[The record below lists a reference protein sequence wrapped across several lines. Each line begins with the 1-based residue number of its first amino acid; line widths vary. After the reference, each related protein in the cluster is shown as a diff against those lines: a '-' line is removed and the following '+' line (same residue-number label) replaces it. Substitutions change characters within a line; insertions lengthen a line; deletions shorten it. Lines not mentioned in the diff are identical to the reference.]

1 MLRYLLMA
9 ICYSAGSLLPL
20 SPLTNNHSQLTIL
33 LRRRK
38 TMDWKA
44 IADRILD
51 GGKITET
58 EAVAVLESSDDELLD
73 VLQAAYRIRKKYFGN
88 TVSLHLLR
96 NVKSGKCPEDCS
108 FCSQSSSAI
117 NDVERYDFQTVES
130 IVDGAQAA
138 ADRNAKRYC
147 VVSSTRAPAPK
158 ELETI
163 CEAAIQIK
171 QKYPDLEICSS
182 LGLLTEE
189 KAIRLRD
196 SGVDRFNHN
205 LETSENYFSKVVT
218 THEFADR
225 VNTAKIVKKVGLDLC
240 CGGLFGMG
248 ESLQDRVELAVALRE
263 LDVDSVPINFLDP
276 RPGTEFAG
284 KANPLTPNDCLR
296 ALAMVRFVIPHTEVR
311 IAGGRE
317 TTLRSLQP
325 LALYPANSM
334 FTAGYLTTGGQDYE
348 TDKRMIEDAGFEIE
362 ISGAKEPAMA

>member
-1 MLRYLLMA
+1 
-9 ICYSAGSLLPL
+9 
-20 SPLTNNHSQLTIL
+20 
-33 LRRRK
+33 
-38 TMDWKA
+38 MDWKA
-44 IADRILD
+44 LSDRVLA
-51 GGKITET
+51 GGKITKE
-58 EAVAVLESSDDELLD
+58 EALAILESPDDELLE
-73 VLQAAYRIRKKYFGN
+73 VLQGAYRIRRNYFGN

-96 NVKSGKCPEDCS
+96 NVKSGKCPEDCA
-108 FCSQSSSAI
+108 FCSQSTSAI

-130 IVDGAQAA
+130 IVAGAQAA

-171 QKYPDLEICSS
+171 QKHPGLEICSS

-189 KAIRLRD
+189 KARRLKEA
-196 SGVDRFNHN
+196 GIDRFNHN
-205 LETSENYFSKVVT
+205 LETSENYFSEVVT
-218 THEFADR
+218 THDFEDR

-248 ESLQDRVELAVALRE
+248 ESLQDRVDLAFALAD
-263 LDVDSVPINFLDP
+263 LDVDSVPVNFLDP
-276 RPGTEFAG
+276 RPGTAFHG
-284 KANPLTPNDCLR
+284 KPNPLTPNDCLR
-296 ALAMVRFVIPHTEVR
+296 ALAMVRFAIPHTEVR

-317 TTLRSLQP
+317 TTLRDLQP

-334 FTAGYLTTGGQDYE
+334 FTSGYLTTGGQDYE

-362 ISGAKEPAMA
+362 ISGAKEPALT

>member
-1 MLRYLLMA
+1 
-9 ICYSAGSLLPL
+9 
-20 SPLTNNHSQLTIL
+20 
-33 LRRRK
+33 
-38 TMDWKA
+38 MDWKQ
-44 IADRILD
+44 ISDRILD
-51 GGKITET
+51 GGSITKE
-58 EAVAVLESSDDELLD
+58 EALAVLESSDDELLS
-73 VLQAAYRIRKKYFGN
+73 LLNAAYRIRKAHFGN

-108 FCSQSSSAI
+108 FCSQSTSAI
-117 NDVERYDFQTVES
+117 NDVERYDMQTVES

-138 ADRNAKRYC
+138 VDRNAKRYC
-147 VVSSTRAPAPK
+147 VVSSTRAPNPN

-189 KAIRLRD
+189 KAKRLKE

-205 LETSENYFSKVVT
+205 LETSENYFSEVVT

-225 VNTAKIVKKVGLDLC
+225 VNTARIVKQVGLDLC

-248 ESLQDRVELAVALRE
+248 ESLQDRVDLAFALAD
-263 LDVDSVPINFLDP
+263 LDVDSVPVNFLDP
-276 RPGTEFAG
+276 RPGTPFHG
-284 KANPLTPNDCLR
+284 KPNPLKPNDCLR
-296 ALAMVRFVIPHTEVR
+296 ALAMIRFVIPKTEVR

-317 TTLRSLQP
+317 TTLRNLQP

-334 FTAGYLTTGGQDYE
+334 FTAGYLTTGGQSYDE
-348 TDKRMIEDAGFEIE
+348 DKQMIEDAGFKIE
-362 ISGAKEPAMA
+362 ISGTKEPV

>member
-1 MLRYLLMA
+1 
-9 ICYSAGSLLPL
+9 
-20 SPLTNNHSQLTIL
+20 
-33 LRRRK
+33 
-38 TMDWKA
+38 MDWKA
-44 IADRILD
+44 IADRILE

-96 NVKSGKCPEDCS
+96 NVKSGKCPEDCA
-108 FCSQSSSAI
+108 FCSQSTSAI

-130 IVDGAQAA
+130 IVEGAQAA

-147 VVSSTRAPAPK
+147 VVSSTRAPNPR
-158 ELETI
+158 EVETI

-182 LGLLTEE
+182 LGFLTEE
-189 KAIRLRD
+189 KAIKLKT

-205 LETSENYFSKVVT
+205 LETSENYFSEVVT
-218 THEFADR
+218 SHEFSDR

-248 ESLQDRVELAVALRE
+248 ESMLDRVELAVALAD
-263 LDVDSVPINFLDP
+263 LDVDSVPVNFLDP
-276 RPGTEFAG
+276 RPGTEFHG
-284 KANPLTPNDCLR
+284 KPNPLTPNDCLR

-362 ISGAKEPAMA
+362 ISGAKEPALA

>member
-1 MLRYLLMA
+1 
-9 ICYSAGSLLPL
+9 
-20 SPLTNNHSQLTIL
+20 
-33 LRRRK
+33 
-38 TMDWKA
+38 MDWKA
-44 IADRILD
+44 LSDRVMD
-51 GGKITET
+51 GGKITEE
-58 EAVAVLESSDDELLD
+58 EALAILESKDDELLE
-73 VLQAAYRIRKKYFGN
+73 VLQGAYKLRKKVFGN
-88 TVSLHLLR
+88 KVSLHLLR

-117 NDVERYDFQTVES
+117 NNVERYDFQTVES
-130 IVDGAQAA
+130 IVEGAQAA
-138 ADRNAKRYC
+138 VDRDAKRYC

-171 QKYPDLEICSS
+171 QKHPELEICSS

-205 LETSENYFSKVVT
+205 LETSENYFPEVVT
-218 THEFADR
+218 THDFEDR

-248 ESLQDRVELAVALRE
+248 ESLKDRVDLAFALAD

-276 RPGTEFAG
+276 RPGTEFADTS
-284 KANPLTPNDCLR
+284 NPLTPNDCLR
-296 ALAMVRFVIPHTEVR
+296 GLAMVRFVMPAVEVR

-317 TTLRSLQP
+317 TTLRDLQP

-348 TDKRMIEDAGFEIE
+348 TDKRMIEDAGFVIE
-362 ISGAKEPAMA
+362 ISGAKEPATV